1 MPDIFSGAGH
11 GTVLEQGLSK
21 AETSIEVLNY
31 LFLAPRRTFNS
42 FSKTSILPT
51 LARKAKQ
58 GVNITMISND
68 RFPTAWM
75 RGRIIE
81 ERKRL
86 RSLGITVLTFPK
98 NVILHSKL
106 VIIDRKIAFTGS
118 MNLTADSL
126 NKNHEI
132 LIRFDEKEIIIEFVK
147 AFFEAYTHSKG
158 N

>member
-11 GTVLEQGLSK
+11 GAVLEQGLSK
-21 AETSIEVLNY
+21 AEVSIEILNY
-31 LFLAPRRTFNS
+31 LFLAPRRTFNN

-51 LARKAKQ
+51 LARKAKE
-58 GVNITMISND
+58 GINITMISND

-86 RSLGITVLTFPK
+86 RSLGITVFCFPRK
-98 NVILHSKL
+98 TILHSKL
-106 VIIDRKIAFTGS
+106 ILIDRKIAFVGS
-118 MNLTADSL
+118 MNLTSDSL
-126 NKNHEI
+126 NKNHET
-132 LIRFDEKEIIIEFVK
+132 LIRFDEKEIMVEFVK
-147 AFFEAYTHSKG
+147 AFFQAYTLSKG